1 MELIIEGVI
10 KRVCKPMEFDSGF
23 RKCEV
28 HVEVQDGKYP
38 QTLALEFLKD
48 DVDEAVA
55 LPEGKTIKA
64 RCNVRGSEWQKDD
77 TQPMRVFMSLV
88 PWKYEVVA
96 QLITPEDWQEDTSPT
111 QQPAKDGADFPF

>member
-10 KRVCKPMEFDSGF
+10 KRVCKPMEWESGF

-28 HVEVQDGKYP
+28 HVEVQDGKFP

-64 RCNVRGSEWQKDD
+64 RCNVRGSEWQKDEAS
-77 TQPMRVFMSLV
+77 PLIVFMSLV
-88 PWKYEVVA
+88 PWKYEIIEGAA
-96 QLITPEDWQEDTSPT
+96 QPAPT
-111 QQPAKDGADFPF
+111 QQPAKNGQDFGF

>member
-10 KRVCKPMEFDSGF
+10 KRVCKPMEWESGF

-28 HVEVQDGKYP
+28 HVEVQDGKFP
-38 QTLALEFLKD
+38 QILSLEFLKD

-64 RCNVRGSEWQKDD
+64 RCNVRGSEWQKDE
-77 TQPMRVFMSLV
+77 TSPLIVFMSLV
-88 PWKYEVVA
+88 PWKYEIVEAGA
-96 QLITPEDWQEDTSPT
+96 QPAPT
-111 QQPAKDGADFPF
+111 QQPAEDGGNFPF

>member
-10 KRVCKPMEFDSGF
+10 KRVCKPMEWESGF

-28 HVEVQDGKYP
+28 HVEVQDGKFP
-38 QTLALEFLKD
+38 QTLSLEFLKD

-64 RCNVRGSEWQKDD
+64 RCNVRGSEWQKDE
-77 TQPMRVFMSLV
+77 TSPLIVFMSLV
-88 PWKYEVVA
+88 PWKYEIVEAGA
-96 QLITPEDWQEDTSPT
+96 QPAQP
-111 QQPAKDGADFPF
+111 QQPAEDGGNFPF